1 MNIFPT
7 CISVLPACLAPVE
20 NLELELWRV
29 VSYHV
34 DARNQTQVLRQEC
47 HMLSTSEPS
56 FQSLTL
62 SPSNFCHFGCNYF
75 KYTKTI
81 HLFLLI

>member
-1 MNIFPT
+1 MLFKFIYIIFMCMNIFPA

-34 DARNQTQVLRQEC
+34 DART
-47 HMLSTSEPS
+47 
-56 FQSLTL
+56 
-62 SPSNFCHFGCNYF
+62 
-75 KYTKTI
+75 
-81 HLFLLI
+81 